1 MARRCCVG
9 HASRTCA
16 PSPISRSSSAGGTRV
31 TITEEGEIYNPVF
44 RCLMKYVIGETRSIE
59 AVLAALDKG
68 LSR

>member
-1 MARRCCVG
+1 M
-9 HASRTCA
+9 
-16 PSPISRSSSAGGTRV
+16 

-59 AVLAALDKG
+59 AVLAALEKG